1 MSPNQTPQDRFNVAA
16 LQLGPASATIPETTE
31 RIVALLAEAAAR
43 QVKIAVLP
51 ELALTPYFATEIRPS
66 VEPFASVAL
75 NSEAMARVCGA
86 AKEHAMSVVLPHAEA
101 HPAGVYNSMAFI
113 DAQGQARGLFRKVHI
128 PGQTAPDP
136 EKEITILEKHYFLE
150 GDLGFPVFDLGAAQ
164 VGGMICY
171 DRRFSESYRALMQ
184 AGAELFAVSYNTP
197 VMNGGTLD
205 KARAASRLAICGGA
219 FANATYTIAAGKAG
233 VESGVT
239 YIGDSF
245 ICTPEGEVIA
255 TAQTMGDEVVVAEV
269 SLSHQAALRAR
280 WDFAANL
287 RPQAYQARPG
297 GVSRR

>member
-1 MSPNQTPQDRFNVAA
+1 
-16 LQLGPASATIPETTE
+16 
-31 RIVALLAEAAAR
+31 
-43 QVKIAVLP
+43 
-51 ELALTPYFATEIRPS
+51 
-66 VEPFASVAL
+66 
-75 NSEAMARVCGA
+75 
-86 AKEHAMSVVLPHAEA
+86 
-101 HPAGVYNSMAFI
+101 
-113 DAQGQARGLFRKVHI
+113 VHI